1 MQEEKDPSSRNYGED
16 LSDDRVWSYQLTF
29 FFHSKAVTLC
39 L

>member
-1 MQEEKDPSSRNYGED
+1 MQEEKDPSPWIYGED
-16 LSDDRVWSYQLTF
+16 LSDDRFWSYQLT